1 MTELGTDRDGGERGS
16 ALLLVMWALIVLS
29 GAVFAWVAIVQSEL
43 QLHTD
48 ANRDVEARA
57 MAHSGLALAL
67 HPLVSQ
73 KTPALDEEVAPDLG
87 YKVRIVSEGG
97 RLNVNWL
104 LRGEEPRK
112 LAILK
117 QWLEGRGLD
126 FQQREV
132 LVDCLLDYVDADSV
146 KHLNGMEDEGD
157 YHPANRELTSVEEIA
172 DVAGAAP
179 LVSQAGWK
187 DDLTIDSQGPID
199 LIAAPPA
206 ILRLIPGLGE
216 LRITAFVK
224 FRQGKDGLDGT
235 IDDPEFKSLHD
246 IQVFLGLGDAQFKE
260 IGGLV
265 MMKDPTMHIISE
277 GRSGNAYRQV
287 EVVARKAAGN
297 PQILSWK
304 E

>member
-1 MTELGTDRDGGERGS
+1 MKRASLSTRGS

-29 GAVFAWVAIVQSEL
+29 GAVFAWVAIVQGEL
-43 QLHTD
+43 QLHAD

-57 MAHSGLALAL
+57 MAHSGIALAL

-73 KTPALDEEVAPDLG
+73 KTPSLEEEVAPGLG

-117 QWLEGRGLD
+117 QWLEARGLD
-126 FQQREV
+126 FQQRETF
-132 LVDCLLDYVDADSV
+132 VDCLLDYVDGDSV
-146 KHLNGMEDEGD
+146 KHLNGLEDEGD

-172 DVAGAAP
+172 DVAGTGP
-179 LVSQAGWK
+179 LVTQAGWK

-199 LIAAPPA
+199 LIAAPAA
-206 ILRLIPGLGE
+206 ILRLLPGIGE
-216 LRITAFVK
+216 TRIAAFVK

-235 IDDPEFKSLHD
+235 LDDPEFKSLHD

-265 MMKDPTMHIISE
+265 MLKDPTMHIISE